1 MKANVNSSNPT
12 SDPREKVLGAEE
24 ECPVTGPCQRPALQD
39 ISSFF
44 WSTFSHYLTES
55 FLWDWSM
62 GVIIPTSG
70 TKEAAMS
77 LKQLGKL
84 SGKARAQAPCRESRA
99 LFTMRN
105 WKCYRQTYSRSR
117 NRDLD
122 AENKCVDTEGKRRR
136 GRRRET
142 GVGTDTELTLDAK
155 QVINEMLLDGSGNS
169 TLCWAKREGNPK
181 NGEVCTRA
189 ADSLCCAEKTN
200 TILKSNHTPEKFKNK
215 TRR

>member
-1 MKANVNSSNPT
+1 
-12 SDPREKVLGAEE
+12 
-24 ECPVTGPCQRPALQD
+24 
-39 ISSFF
+39 
-44 WSTFSHYLTES
+44 
-55 FLWDWSM
+55 
-62 GVIIPTSG
+62 
-70 TKEAAMS
+70 MS

-105 WKCYRQTYSRSR
+105 WQTYSRSR

-169 TLCWAKREGNPK
+169 TLC
-181 NGEVCTRA
+181 
-189 ADSLCCAEKTN
+189 
-200 TILKSNHTPEKFKNK
+200 
-215 TRR
+215 